1 MTVVLWIAATM
12 LAVAAVLSLVRIV
25 RGPSALD
32 RAVAMD
38 VLLSCAIGGIGLEAA
53 YGRHGTTLPVL
64 AVLAL
69 LGFVGSVAI
78 ARFGAGLGDDDPEP
92 GARDGGAPAASGP
105 LTTPIPERRADGADA
120 PAGGPR

>member
-1 MTVVLWIAATM
+1 MTVVLW
-12 LAVAAVLSLVRIV
+12 VAASMLSLAALFALVRVV

-32 RAVAMD
+32 RVVAMD
-38 VLLSCAIGGIGLEAA
+38 VLLSCLIGAIGLQAA

-78 ARFGAGLGDDDPEP
+78 ARFGADVGDDDPDRREE
-92 GARDGGAPAASGP
+92 ARVEARLEAAR
-105 LTTPIPERRADGADA
+105 ERRDES
-120 PAGGPR
+120 

>member
-1 MTVVLWIAATM
+1 MTVVLWVAATM
-12 LAVAAVLSLVRIV
+12 LGVAALFALIRVV

-32 RAVAMD
+32 RLVGMD
-38 VLLSCAIGGIGLEAA
+38 VLLSCLIGAIGIEAA

-78 ARFGAGLGDDDPEP
+78 ARFGADIGDDDPDRREE
-92 GARDGGAPAASGP
+92 ARVEAR
-105 LTTPIPERRADGADA
+105 LDA
-120 PAGGPR
+120 LRDREDEG

>member
-12 LAVAAVLSLVRIV
+12 LGVAAVLAIVRIV

-53 YGRHGTTLPVL
+53 YGRHGTTIPVL

-78 ARFGAGLGDDDPEP
+78 ARFGAGLGDDDPDP
-92 GARDGGAPAASGP
+92 GATAPGTAAPGSRPDGPAQDGEAP
-105 LTTPIPERRADGADA
+105 R
-120 PAGGPR
+120 

>member
-1 MTVVLWIAATM
+1 MTVVLWIAASM
-12 LAVAAVLSLVRIV
+12 LGVAALLSLVRVV

-38 VLLSCAIGGIGLEAA
+38 VLLSCLIGALGLEAA

-78 ARFGAGLGDDDPEP
+78 ARFGAGLGDDDPDERAV
-92 GARDGGAPAASGP
+92 ARATAEAETAAR
-105 LTTPIPERRADGADA
+105 RRA
-120 PAGGPR
+120 PRGDRSGEGEEDR

>member
-1 MTVVLWIAATM
+1 MTVVLW
-12 LAVAAVLSLVRIV
+12 VAASMLGVAALLALVRVV

-38 VLLSCAIGGIGLEAA
+38 VLLSCLIGAIGIEAA

-78 ARFGAGLGDDDPEP
+78 ARFGADVGDDDPDRREESRVRSRIDALR
-92 GARDGGAPAASGP
+92 GRRGDGDGDAEGEAR
-105 LTTPIPERRADGADA
+105 
-120 PAGGPR
+120 